1 MVLRQLVNVCVCAIA
16 FATFGCDHFSFDFQV
31 ESFTKKNTH
40 AHKLFT
46 DNNQSTH
53 QSRQHTRSIDCA
65 WFVYYSAEFIFII
78 QSVYAFIF
86 ILCLFCILNNDDCGL
101 SFLKKSFFL
110 CQLFVLC
117 LLNEHFDNS
126 FEFCLNF
133 CFSSY
138 KWMFNARIISF
149 VSSPPILFFFARLN
163 IHIFG

>member
-1 MVLRQLVNVCVCAIA
+1 MKYGAEAASQCLRVCDSLCHFCLWSFFRRFSSGIIYKKIHMLTNCLLITIKAYTNQ
-16 FATFGCDHFSFDFQV
+16 ATH
-31 ESFTKKNTH
+31 TH
-40 AHKLFT
+40 T
-46 DNNQSTH
+46 W
-53 QSRQHTRSIDCA
+53 SIDCA
-65 WFVYYSAEFIFII
+65 WFVYYSAEFIFFI

-86 ILCLFCILNNDDCGL
+86 ILNNDDCGL
-101 SFLKKSFFL
+101 SFFKKVFFL

-133 CFSSY
+133 CFFSY

>member
-1 MVLRQLVNVCVCAIA
+1 MCVCDSL
-16 FATFGCDHFSFDFQV
+16 CHFWLWSFFIWF
-31 ESFTKKNTH
+31 SSGIIYKKIHMLTNCLLITIKAYTNQDNTH
-40 AHKLFT
+40 
-46 DNNQSTH
+46 DP
-53 QSRQHTRSIDCA
+53 SIVRD
-65 WFVYYSAEFIFII
+65 SFII
-78 QSVYAFIF
+78 PLS
-86 ILCLFCILNNDDCGL
+86 LFSSSNLFMH
-101 SFLKKSFFL
+101 SFLSSVFFVSSTTMIVVLVFFQKSFFL

>member
-1 MVLRQLVNVCVCAIA
+1 MVLKQLVNVCVCAIA

-31 ESFTKKNTH
+31 ESFTKNTH

-46 DNNQSTH
+46 DNNQSIH
-53 QSRQHTRSIDCA
+53 QSRRTHTIHRLCVIRLLFR
-65 WFVYYSAEFIFII
+65 WVYFHHPIC
-78 QSVYAFIF
+78 
-86 ILCLFCILNNDDCGL
+86 LCIHFYPLSDDCGL
-101 SFLKKSFFL
+101 SFFWKKFFL